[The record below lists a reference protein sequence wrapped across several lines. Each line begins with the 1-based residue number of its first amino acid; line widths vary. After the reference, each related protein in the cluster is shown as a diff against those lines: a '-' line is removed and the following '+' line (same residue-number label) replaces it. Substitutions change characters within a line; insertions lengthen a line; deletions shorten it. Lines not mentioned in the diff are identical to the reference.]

1 MKFMSS
7 EENTDASMIQFYI
20 CRCVI
25 QWTIIWKEKSRDELS
40 FYVIVSSSAN
50 AKHID

>member
-1 MKFMSS
+1 
-7 EENTDASMIQFYI
+7 MIQFYI

-25 QWTIIWKEKSRDELS
+25 QWTTSERKRVVMNYI
-40 FYVIVSSSAN
+40 YVIVSSSAN